1 LTNADDHRRWEE
13 DLAAYALDALR
24 AEEARAVEAHL
35 AGCERCRAELRW
47 LEPAVDVL
55 AESVVQ
61 VSPPPRLRGE
71 LLEIAR
77 RESHSDTVPRGRKR
91 GWRAW
96 ALRPATALA
105 VAAIA
110 AAGIAGYAL
119 RGGDGD
125 EGGPQVATVPF
136 RSAPAAMGAVAV
148 LDRHGDSGTL
158 RVSNMPAVNDEDGVY
173 QVWIQHGDAVRASSA
188 FRPDADGEAAASI
201 PSGLE
206 GADAVMVTE
215 EPQRGRTKPTLP
227 PLFRSDLDR

>member
-1 LTNADDHRRWEE
+1 LTTEDHNARQQ
-13 DLAAYALDALR
+13 DLAAYALGALDP
-24 AEEARAVEAHL
+24 AEARVVEAHL
-35 AGCERCRAELRW
+35 AECERCRAELRW
-47 LEPAVDVL
+47 LEPAVDLL
-55 AESVVQ
+55 AESVEQ
-61 VSPPPRLRGE
+61 VNPPPSLRDE
-71 LLEIAR
+71 LIAITSQDAR
-77 RESHSDTVPRGRKR
+77 RVEAGARKR

>member
-1 LTNADDHRRWEE
+1 MTTEDHSAWQQ
-13 DLAAYALDALR
+13 DLAAYALGALDAG
-24 AEEARAVEAHL
+24 EARAVEAHL
-35 AGCERCRAELRW
+35 ADCERCRAELRW

-55 AESVVQ
+55 AESVEQ
-61 VSPPPRLRGE
+61 LNPPASLRAE
-71 LLEIAR
+71 LKAITTKEASEAEPSGDR
-77 RESHSDTVPRGRKR
+77 R

-110 AAGIAGYAL
+110 VAGITGYAL
-119 RGGDGD
+119 RGGDDD
-125 EGGPQVATVPF
+125 EAQPQVATVPF
-136 RSAPAAMGAVAV
+136 ESAPAAMGAVAV

-158 RVSNMPAVNDEDGVY
+158 RVSHMPAVDDDGGVY

-188 FRPDADGEAAASI
+188 FRPDADGEATATI
-201 PSGLE
+201 PAGLE

>member
-1 LTNADDHRRWEE
+1 MTAEDHNARQQE
-13 DLAAYALDALR
+13 LAAYALGALDPG
-24 AEEARAVEAHL
+24 EARAVEAHL
-35 AGCERCRAELRW
+35 ADCERCRAELRW
-47 LEPAVDVL
+47 LEPAVDL
-55 AESVVQ
+55 LGESVEQ
-61 VSPPPRLRGE
+61 VSPPASLRDE
-71 LLEIAR
+71 LMAITKTEAGGATGGR
-77 RESHSDTVPRGRKR
+77 RR

-96 ALRPATALA
+96 ALRPVTALA

-110 AAGIAGYAL
+110 VAGIAGYAL

-158 RVSNMPAVNDEDGVY
+158 RVSNMPAVEEEHGVY

-188 FRPDADGEAAASI
+188 FRPDADGEATATI
-201 PSGLE
+201 PAGLE

-215 EPQRGRTKPTLP
+215 EPERGRTKPTLP
-227 PLFRSDLDR
+227 ALFRSDLDR

>member
-1 LTNADDHRRWEE
+1 MTNADDHRRWEE

-105 VAAIA
+105 VTAIA
-110 AAGIAGYAL
+110 AAGVAGYAL
-119 RGGDGD
+119 RGGDD
-125 EGGPQVATVPF
+125 ESGPAVGEVPLK
-136 RSAPAAMGAVAV
+136 SAPPAMGAVAV
-148 LDRHGDSGTL
+148 LERHGDSGTL
-158 RVSNMPAVNDEDGVY
+158 RVSNMAAVEDDGVY

-188 FRPDADGEAAASI
+188 FRPDAAGEATAKI
-201 PSGLE
+201 PSNLE
-206 GADAVMVTE
+206 GADAVIVTE
-215 EPQRGRTKPTLP
+215 EPERGRTKPTLP
-227 PLFRSDLDR
+227 ALFRTDLD